1 MNNPFIKYED
11 SRLMELY
18 QEGNEQAFE
27 LIYSRSKNKVYSYLK
42 KRLNRSNEDFVDD
55 IFQNVFVKLHKSRHL
70 YKSER
75 PFNNWLYSI
84 CRTVLIDSLRK
95 SKVVIPEAKELLN
108 YYKNQDY
115 QSYFDI
121 DNEKS
126 LTEKEKEAIKL
137 RYLFDEDFE
146 KISNT
151 LGTTVLNSRKLV
163 SRGLKKLKEKISKKR
178 GLYQ

>member
-1 MNNPFIKYED
+1 MNNLFIKLED
-11 SRLMELY
+11 CQLMELY

-42 KRLNRSNEDFVDD
+42 RRLNSSNNDLIDD
-55 IFQNVFVKLHKSRHL
+55 IFQNIFIKLHKSRHL
-70 YKSER
+70 YKSEL

-95 SKVVIPEAKELLN
+95 SKVFIPEAKEPLLN
-108 YYKNQDY
+108 YDQDH
-115 QSYFDI
+115 QSYFDL

-126 LTEKEKEAIKL
+126 LTTKEKEAIRL
-137 RYLFDEDFE
+137 RYFLDEDFKRIAE
-146 KISNT
+146 N
-151 LGTTVLNSRKLV
+151 LDTTVVNSRKLV
-163 SRGLKKLKEKISKKR
+163 SRGLKKLKEKMSKKR

>member
-1 MNNPFIKYED
+1 MNNPFIELD
-11 SRLMELY
+11 DCRLMELY

-42 KRLNRSNEDFVDD
+42 KRLNAQNENLIED
-55 IFQNVFVKLHKSRHL
+55 IFQNVFIKLHNSRHL
-70 YKSER
+70 YNSQL
-75 PFNNWLYSI
+75 PYNNWLYTI
-84 CRTVLIDSLRK
+84 CRTVLIDSLK
-95 SKVVIPEAKELLN
+95 KNKAIKPEAKDLIH
-108 YYKNQDY
+108 YYTTQGH

-126 LTEKEKEAIKL
+126 LTKKEKEAIKL

-146 KISNT
+146 KISIT
-151 LGTTVLNSRKLV
+151 LKTTVLNSRKLV